1 MKEKLQDKKE
11 TPRTISQNRAL
22 HLWFQLVAETLNE
35 AGLDMRKV
43 LKPQIDIPWTKQSV
57 KEYLWR
63 PIQKAMLLK
72 DSTTELTTKDLDKVV
87 EVLNRHLG
95 QKLEIE
101 TPPFPSI
108 QDIMDEIDYESMV
121 GYESKKRKNS

>member
-1 MKEKLQDKKE
+1 M
-11 TPRTISQNRAL
+11 
-22 HLWFQLVAETLNE
+22 HLWFQFVASTLNE
-35 AGLDMRKV
+35 AGLDMKKV
-43 LKPQIDIPWTKQSV
+43 LKPEVDIPWTKKAV

-72 DSTTELTTKDLDKVV
+72 ESTTELTTKDLDKVV

-95 QKLEIE
+95 QKLKVD

-108 QDIMDEIDYESMV
+108 EEIMANKDWSTY
-121 GYESKKRKNS
+121 